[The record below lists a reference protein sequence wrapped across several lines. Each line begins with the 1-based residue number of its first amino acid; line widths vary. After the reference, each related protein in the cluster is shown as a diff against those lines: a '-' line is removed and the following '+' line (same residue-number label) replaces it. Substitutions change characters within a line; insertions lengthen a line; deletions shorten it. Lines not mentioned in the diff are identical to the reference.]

1 MIDKFWGK
9 WQLWP
14 KNVTTQLLLRLYYFI
29 STLVASQKNPNI
41 FWTLND
47 SGNQPCVFAISHH
60 GTLKY
65 KLCLDGAQN
74 IDWEAIATAPC
85 TKG

>member
-1 MIDKFWGK
+1 MQFCDKKFHY
-9 WQLWP
+9 
-14 KNVTTQLLLRLYYFI
+14 LLSLNDFI
-29 STLVASQKNPNI
+29 STLVASQRNPNI
-41 FWTLND
+41 FWTFND

-60 GTLKY
+60 GHTKY

-85 TKG
+85 SKG